1 MTALTNLRLLLHL
14 AWQALG
20 LYGRHFLPLLL
31 IGGLP
36 TLLYH
41 LFLLALGHS
50 QPPGPGLETSEI
62 LTPALRIFSLW
73 NLPNLLL
80 LSPLVNGALVAAV
93 RQLRHQESLQPLLA
107 LQDALRA
114 GQRLLGATWF
124 FWLPTGAAGG
134 FAYWVWTHTQ
144 VSPGQM
150 LGGMM
155 MIALV
160 AGFLYY
166 WWVRW
171 AFLTQVVIEEG
182 CGPAAAFTRSSRLV
196 AGHWWL
202 AFGLSTLLSTL
213 PSLLDNLLDLAGPWA
228 VMVGQSLVM
237 PLSTVGMTLLY
248 RELRGSGEEGDW
260 PDRALDGGQ
269 GSRYLGRGQ

>member
-1 MTALTNLRLLLHL
+1 MTTLTSFRLLLHL
-14 AWQALG
+14 AWQALT
-20 LYGRHFLPLLL
+20 LYGRHFLPLFL

-41 LFLLALGHS
+41 LCLLALGHS
-50 QPPGPGLETSEI
+50 QPPGPDLESGEI
-62 LTPALRIFSLW
+62 LTPALRTFFLW

-107 LQDALRA
+107 IQNALRA
-114 GQRLLGATWF
+114 GQRLLGATWI

-182 CGPAAAFTRSSRLV
+182 CGPAAAFTRSSQLV
-196 AGHWWL
+196 AGHWWW

-213 PSLLDNLLDLAGPWA
+213 PSLLDNLLDLVGPWA
-228 VMVGQSLVM
+228 VMVGQSLVT
-237 PLSTVGMTLLY
+237 PLSTMGMTLLY
-248 RELRGSGEEGDW
+248 WELRGREEEGDW
-260 PDRALDGGQ
+260 PDRALDGDQ
-269 GSRYLGRGQ
+269 GSRYLERGQ